1 MTERRRPHPSP
12 EELVD
17 RLTRVSDAM
26 IELVASADAEAW
38 NRSPAPGAWSPGKEA
53 DHVADALP
61 LHLWFVRK
69 SLGERAGSR
78 PAIERA
84 TLTTDR
90 SPAEVAERI
99 RRERDTAVAL
109 VSQLT
114 NEQLELPSNPPRGR
128 HDRVA
133 ELLQSL
139 VIGHL
144 ETHRRSLDEAL
155 ET

>member
-1 MTERRRPHPSP
+1 M
-12 EELVD
+12 D

-38 NRSPAPGAWSPGKEA
+38 NHSPARGAWSPGKEA

-90 SPAEVAERI
+90 SPAEVADRI

-109 VSQLT
+109 VGQLT

-144 ETHRRSLDEAL
+144 ETHRRALDEAL